1 MSTLHLE
8 HSRVT
13 KALTDNSDIDFAEA
27 ERRLRATHVVVLTEG
42 ADLSSPAAL
51 WCVLTALNASRRTF
65 GSATLVL
72 TFDVPL
78 QRALPGAIT
87 LAMAARLMGA
97 TVVRSVPEHATHVI
111 CVGTALESAAFCV
124 RCWWNGWLAGIR
136 PSWDPAPAQAAWNPL
151 AGIVAAAIAVREVFA
166 NVRGIRSSPRA
177 TTLSLWEPWCDP
189 GAASP
194 GPHVV
199 HGIRALWLIGLG
211 HLGQGIGW
219 SLSALPMAGRIAL
232 QDDQVAGIENE
243 ATGLVTWSTDVGR
256 RKTRIAAGW
265 LEHFGW
271 ETDLIERRFGADT
284 SASITDPPVVV
295 TALDSPA
302 PRQHVH
308 AASFAYMVDIGVGH
322 GPVDFESGQLR
333 VFARGDPANWQAAA
347 GSKNIDRLLQRPA
360 YEQVASKDRCGAFEL
375 ADASVAVPF
384 VGAAM
389 GALAVAQLARLG
401 AMEPAIRLMQIELG
415 APDMASCGAM
425 AAAPLG
431 NLGTV
436 EMDLR
441 GACTRL

>member
-8 HSRVT
+8 QSRVT

-27 ERRLRATHVVVLTEG
+27 ERRLRATRVAVVTEG
-42 ADLSSPAAL
+42 ADLSSPAAQ
-51 WCVLTALNASRRTF
+51 WCVLTALNACRRTF
-65 GSATLVL
+65 GSAVLVL
-72 TFDVPL
+72 TVDVPL
-78 QRALPGAIT
+78 QRAMPGAIT
-87 LAMAARLMGA
+87 LAMAARLLGA
-97 TVVRSVPEHATHVI
+97 TVVRLVPEHATHFI
-111 CVGTALESAAFCV
+111 CLGSALPSAAFCA

-136 PSWDPAPAQAAWNPL
+136 PAWDATPAQEGWNPL
-151 AGIVAAAIAVREVFA
+151 AGILAAAIAVREVFG

-177 TTLSLWEPWCDP
+177 TTLSLWEPWCEPDMC
-189 GAASP
+189 SP

-219 SLSALPMAGRIAL
+219 SLSSIPMAGRIVL
-232 QDDQVAGIENE
+232 QDDQAAGVENE
-243 ATGLVTWSTDVGR
+243 ATGLVTWSTDVGK
-256 RKTRIAAGW
+256 RKTRIAARW

-271 ETDLIERRFGADT
+271 DTDLIERRFGADT
-284 SASITDPPVVV
+284 AAMANDPPVVL
-295 TALDSPA
+295 TALDSPV
-302 PRQHVH
+302 PRQLVH
-308 AASFAYMVDIGVGH
+308 AAKFAYMVDIGVGH
-322 GPVDFESGQLR
+322 GPVDFEAGQLR
-333 VFARGDPANWQAAA
+333 VLARGDAANWQAAA

-401 AMEPAIRLMQIELG
+401 AMESSIRLMQLELG

-425 AAAPLG
+425 SAAPLG

-441 GACTRL
+441 SACTRL

>member
-1 MSTLHLE
+1 MTTQHLE

-27 ERRLRATHVVVLTEG
+27 ERRLRATRVVVVTEG
-42 ADLSSPAAL
+42 AELSSAAAQ
-51 WCVLTALNASRRTF
+51 WCLLTALNVCRRTF

-72 TFDVPL
+72 TVDVPL

-97 TVVRSVPEHATHVI
+97 TVVRSLPENATHAI
-111 CVGTALESAAFCV
+111 CVGSAVAPAAFCV
-124 RCWWNGWLAGIR
+124 RCWWHGWLAGIR
-136 PSWDPAPAQAAWNPL
+136 PPWDTAQAQEGWNPL

-166 NVRGIRSSPRA
+166 NVRGIRSAPRA
-177 TTLSLWEPWCDP
+177 TTLSLWEPWCNAA
-189 GAASP
+189 AASE

-211 HLGQGIGW
+211 HLGQGIAW
-219 SLSALPMAGRIAL
+219 SLSALPMAGRIVL
-232 QDDQVAGIENE
+232 QDNQAAGVENE

-256 RKTRIAAGW
+256 RKTRTAARW

-271 ETDLIERRFGADT
+271 ETELIERRFDADT
-284 SASITDPPVVV
+284 VASVDDPPIVV

-308 AASFAYMVDIGVGH
+308 TAGFAYMLDIGVGH

-333 VFARGDPANWQAAA
+333 VFARGDAASWQPAS
-347 GSKNIDRLLQRPA
+347 GSKDIDRLLQRPA
-360 YEQVASKDRCGAFEL
+360 YEQMASKDRCGAFEL

-389 GALAVAQLARLG
+389 GAIAVAQLARLG
-401 AMEPAIRLMQIELG
+401 AMEPAIRLMQLELG
-415 APDMASCGAM
+415 APDMPSCGAM
-425 AAAPLG
+425 VAAPVG
-431 NLGTV
+431 NLGTM